1 MWIPPGAQGER
12 VEGKQLK
19 AGGLKGVREG
29 CYVRRTVLWA
39 TEWGLH
45 RRLVMR
51 TPRPVLLPWVAAVLL
66 SSPACI
72 EVPAITPVNSEV
84 RIVAPA
90 GVAHTNGVLEV
101 RLEVAG
107 HVPDRL
113 ELLRDGEVL
122 AVLEPPYVYAWDT
135 TVEAEGEH
143 TLRTRT
149 VFGETVFEG
158 ESREVVVDR
167 TAPRL
172 VTRTPEPGAQM
183 VWVKA
188 PIQAE
193 FSEPMKVD
201 TVTSATVRLTV
212 GDAEVPRTV
221 GLSGDGKTLTV
232 SPGEGYAPSNPVRL
246 VLTETVVDLAGNS
259 LVPESRGWDWVV
271 PFWIPWGTGDGA
283 RTSFSS
289 YESVGSYAFDISGN
303 LIAAWR
309 DTRPTS
315 SQRYLRVR
323 HFTKGEWIDYGS
335 SGIAASGVSTFYE
348 TSLLLNPE
356 GHPIV
361 AWKQVHSS
369 SPHQERIHAAYW
381 SGSQWNSM
389 ETSIGKDETKTYKT
403 SPHLTWTAS
412 GHPAIA
418 WTEQDTSQ
426 NAIICAAEW
435 GSNKWH
441 ILGTCYNTQE
451 HTQWARAP
459 ALQYTSNNTPTL
471 AWVATNPSNINA
483 IHASQ
488 FTNNTWEP
496 LFQEDLEVQNQEPYV
511 SLAIGSS
518 DTPII
523 SWLYTDSE
531 GYEAVTTS
539 RWHEF
544 TWTLMGPMMMP
555 LSGDLAMTGSALQTD
570 ASGTPFIAWTG
581 YNHPKH
587 RLHTARWSGQQW
599 ESLDDSSF
607 ANDGSA
613 LTSVHSLQRTNT
625 GEIILSWQES
635 TETGTRM
642 RVRRFNR

>member
-1 MWIPPGAQGER
+1 M
-12 VEGKQLK
+12 
-19 AGGLKGVREG
+19 
-29 CYVRRTVLWA
+29 
-39 TEWGLH
+39 
-45 RRLVMR
+45 
-51 TPRPVLLPWVAAVLL
+51 
-66 SSPACI
+66 
-72 EVPAITPVNSEV
+72 NSEV

-167 TAPRL
+167 TPPRL
-172 VTRTPEPGAQM
+172 VTRSPEPGAQR

-193 FSEPMKVD
+193 FSEPMRAD

-246 VLTETVVDLAGNS
+246 VLTESVVDLAGNS

-271 PFWIPWGTGDGA
+271 PFWIDWGTGDGA
-283 RTSFSS
+283 RTYLSS
-289 YESVGSYAFDISGN
+289 SETMESYAFDTVGN
-303 LIAAWR
+303 LIAVWH
-309 DTRPTS
+309 DIKPS
-315 SQRYLRVR
+315 LSHLRVR
-323 HFTKGEWIDYGS
+323 RFTNGEWIDHGP
-335 SGIAASGVSTFYE
+335 SGVAVSSIAGISKA
-348 TSLLLNPE
+348 SLILNPE

-361 AWKQVHSS
+361 AWT
-369 SPHQERIHAAYW
+369 QEHNRNPYSARIHA
-381 SGSQWNSM
+381 SQWTGTQWSAM
-389 ETSIGKDETKTYKT
+389 GITSIEEDDAKIYKT
-403 SPHLTWTAS
+403 APYLTWTAS
-412 GHPAIA
+412 GRPAITWA
-418 WTEQDTSQ
+418 ERDASGNST
-426 NAIICAAEW
+426 ICAAEW
-435 GSNKWH
+435 SADSWD
-441 ILGTCYNTQE
+441 IQGTCFNIQE
-451 HTQWARAP
+451 QTKDAYP
-459 ALQYTSNNTPTL
+459 PVLKYTSNNTPTM
-471 AWVATNPSNINA
+471 AWIAKNPLNIYA

-488 FTNNTWEP
+488 FINNVWEP
-496 LFQEDLEVQNQEPYV
+496 LFQEDLEIRNQDPYV
-511 SLAIGSS
+511 SLAIGPS
-518 DTPII
+518 DTPIL
-523 SWLYTDSE
+523 SWLYTAGD
-531 GYEAVTTS
+531 GHEAVTTS
-539 RWHEF
+539 KWHDF
-544 TWTLMGPMMMP
+544 TWTPLGPTIMP
-555 LSGDLAMTGSALQTD
+555 LSGDLTMMTPALQTD
-570 ASGTPFIAWTG
+570 ASGTPFITWTG
-581 YNHPKH
+581 NNSPKH
-587 RLHTARWSGQQW
+587 RLHTARWTGQQW

-613 LTSVHSLQRTNT
+613 LTNFHSLQRMST

-635 TETGTRM
+635 TGTGTRM